1 MATEVPQQLGPPRS
15 HGQTGAPPKMFVRR
29 SSGLVREISGHNALI
44 GSLVCFNFAIAA
56 ITLVSLPWL
65 FPGVNLPIAVLLSL
79 IPAAFLGGVYVL
91 FGIAMPRSG
100 GDYVFIS
107 RTLHPSIGLAANM
120 SATAWNLIILGVY
133 ANWVSTVGLSG
144 MFASIGLSSGNH
156 TWTTWAARLSGH
168 GWAFGVGTVVIL
180 VLGGVLLHL
189 RGALRLQKILFYA
202 GMVGVL
208 VALVVVGLTSHATFV
223 RNLNHYS
230 SYSGFMAAAAKA
242 GYVHPAG
249 GWTSVKQTILGVA
262 FLCLST
268 LFVMY
273 AVYTGGEVRDVRKSI
288 PFAIFGTVIIGGIV
302 FFLMALV
309 AVHTWG
315 SNFLSAAWTLDGTAH
330 YPFASAPY
338 FNFLASIT
346 NSNTILVIVMNLAFV
361 CILMASM
368 IFTAI
373 AATRCLF
380 AWSFDRLLPEKVASV
395 NDRTH
400 SPVNATIIAVVVA
413 EVALYFYTYHGGIS
427 FIGGATMGWI
437 SAFATTCLA
446 AVAFPWLRKNLF
458 DAAPEPVRRRVLG
471 VPVIAL
477 CGAPAFVMLAVMI
490 YAFLSNKVFGANSGT
505 DLIFFLGFWVLGFV
519 TFWVMRA
526 FRIRQGVP
534 FDVAMAALPPE

>member
-1 MATEVPQQLGPPRS
+1 MATQQDMPVMGTES
-15 HGQTGAPPKMFVRR
+15 SASSAPKMYVRR
-29 SSGLVREISGHNALI
+29 SSGLVREISGHNALV

-65 FPGVNLPIAVLLSL
+65 FPGTNLPVAVLLSL

-107 RTLHPSIGLAANM
+107 RSLHPSIGLAANM

-156 TWTTWAARLSGH
+156 TMTSWASSLSGH

-180 VLGGVLLHL
+180 VIGGVLLHL
-189 RGALRLQKILFYA
+189 RGALRIQKILFYA
-202 GMVGVL
+202 GMAGIL
-208 VALVVVGLTSHATFV
+208 IALVVVGLTSHATFV
-223 RNLNHYS
+223 HNLNHYT
-230 SYSGFMAAAAKA
+230 SYAGFMHAASHA
-242 GYVHPAG
+242 GYAPTAG
-249 GWTSVKQTILGVA
+249 SIKQTILSVA

-288 PFAIFGTVIIGGIV
+288 PFAIFGTVIVGGLV
-302 FFLMALV
+302 FFLMALA

-315 SNFLSAAWTLDGTAH
+315 TNFLAAAWTLNGTAH

-338 FNFLASIT
+338 FNFLASIA
-346 NSNTILVIVMNLAFV
+346 NSNIVLVVIMNLAFV

-400 SPVNATIIAVVVA
+400 SPVNATIICVVA
-413 EVALYFYTYHGGIS
+413 AEAALYFYTYHGGIS

-437 SAFATTCLA
+437 SAFATTCVA
-446 AVAFPWLRKNLF
+446 AVAVPWLRKSLF
-458 DAAPEPVRRRVLG
+458 QTFPESVRRTWLG

-477 CGAPAFVMLAVMI
+477 CGAPAFALLAVMI
-490 YAFLSNKVFGANSGT
+490 YAFLSNSVFGANSGT

-519 TFWVMRA
+519 MFWVMRA
-526 FRIRQGVP
+526 YRISQGVP
-534 FDVAMAALPPE
+534 FDVAMATLPPE

>member
-1 MATEVPQQLGPPRS
+1 MAIQQEMPVLGTKPS
-15 HGQTGAPPKMFVRR
+15 LGSAPKMYVRR

-65 FPGVNLPIAVLLSL
+65 FPGTNLPLAVLISL

-133 ANWVSTVGLSG
+133 ANWVATVGLSG

-156 TWTTWAARLSGH
+156 TLTNWASSLGGH

-180 VLGGVLLHL
+180 VIGGVLLNL
-189 RGALRLQKILFYA
+189 RGALRVQKILFYA
-202 GMVGVL
+202 GMLGIL

-223 RNLNHYS
+223 KNLNHYT
-230 SYSGFMAAAAKA
+230 SYQGFMHSAAQA
-242 GYVHPAG
+242 GYAHPTG
-249 GWTSVKQTILGVA
+249 GWGSIKQTILSVA

-288 PFAIFGTVIIGGIV
+288 PFAIFGTVIVGGVV
-302 FFLMALV
+302 FLLMALV
-309 AVHTWG
+309 AVRSWG
-315 SNFLSAAWTLDGTAH
+315 SNFLAAAWTLSGTAH

-338 FNFLASIT
+338 FNFLASIG
-346 NSNTILVIVMNLAFV
+346 NSNVVLVVIMNLAMV
-361 CILMASM
+361 CILLASM

-380 AWSFDRLLPEKVASV
+380 AWSFDRLLPEKVATV

-400 SPVNATIIAVVVA
+400 SPVNATLVCVVAA

-446 AVAFPWLRKNLF
+446 AVAFPWLRRSLF
-458 DAAPEPVRRRVLG
+458 DSTPEPVRRKVFG

-477 CGAPAFVMLAVMI
+477 CGAPAFAMLAVMI
-490 YAFLSNKVFGANSGT
+490 YAFLSNKVFGANSAT
-505 DLIFFLGFWVLGFV
+505 DLWFFLGFWVLGFV
-519 TFWVMRA
+519 MFWVMRA

-534 FDVAMAALPPE
+534 FDVAMATLPPE